1 MPGGYNWRMEL
12 RHLRYFVAVAEVG
25 NVSKA
30 AAALRLSQPALSR
43 QIHDLEA
50 ELKVALFER
59 TGRNL
64 RLTGAGEDLLA
75 YGRRV
80 LDSAGAFRERARAI
94 GSGEAGVLRAGA
106 TPQSLQRLFPPIIQ
120 RFRHLMPD
128 VDVRL
133 VEGDAAT
140 LIEHLRR
147 GDLHL
152 AFTGYQPEFGA
163 SCLPCGSLRILLI
176 GVGQRP
182 RARTIEIREL
192 EDQPLLL
199 LQRGYGS
206 RDMFDAACRVA
217 HIRTSIFLES
227 NAPATL
233 LALVKARCGLA
244 VLPSTVTLPRE
255 GFFARVLVQD
265 GKPLGLP
272 LAVHWNPRHLLP
284 PYAERFA
291 SALAERAR
299 REFSSQGRQRRT

>member
-1 MPGGYNWRMEL
+1 MPGAYNWRMDL
-12 RHLRYFVAVAEVG
+12 RHLRYFVAVAETQ

-30 AAALRLSQPALSR
+30 AATLRLSQPALSR

-59 TGRNL
+59 AGRNL

-75 YGRRV
+75 YGRRA
-80 LDSAGAFRERARAI
+80 LDSAGAFRDRARAI

-120 RFRHLMPD
+120 RFRRLMPD

-133 VEGDAAT
+133 MEGDPPT
-140 LIEHLRR
+140 LIGHLRR

-152 AFTGYQPEFGA
+152 AFTSYQPEFGA
-163 SCLPCGSLRILLI
+163 SSLPCGTVRVLV
-176 GVGQRP
+176 VGAGPRA

-192 EDQPLLL
+192 EDEPLLL

-206 RDMFDAACRVA
+206 RDLFDAACRMA

-227 NAPATL
+227 SAPATL
-233 LALVKARCGLA
+233 LALVKAHCGLA
-244 VLPSTVTLPRE
+244 VLPSTVALPRE
-255 GFFARVLVQD
+255 GFFIRQLVQD
-265 GKPLGLP
+265 GKPFSLP
-272 LAVHWNPRHLLP
+272 LAVHWNSRHLLP

-291 SALAERAR
+291 SALAKHAR
-299 REFSSQGRQRRT
+299 QEFSGRRHP